1 MNTYDIRSLRNGIV
15 KKLNIVYSLVRY
27 FKYWKKLVKENNIK
41 DSDFDNFMAGY
52 MIGSNI
58 TLKNEI
64 MKDIKMEEKVT
75 K

>member
-15 KKLNIVYSLVRY
+15 KKLNIVYSSVRY
-27 FKYWKKLVKENNIK
+27 FKYWKKLVKDNNIK
-41 DSDFDNFMAGY
+41 DSDFDNFMVGY
-52 MIGSNI
+52 MIGSNVM
-58 TLKNEI
+58 LKNEI